1 MKAIQ
6 VIKTMQ
12 EDSAATVYDTE
23 TGKLYYNEAKKFMR
37 YRDKIASFSKNVI
50 KMEFEENLGL
60 VIYVR

>member
-1 MKAIQ
+1 
-6 VIKTMQ
+6 MQ